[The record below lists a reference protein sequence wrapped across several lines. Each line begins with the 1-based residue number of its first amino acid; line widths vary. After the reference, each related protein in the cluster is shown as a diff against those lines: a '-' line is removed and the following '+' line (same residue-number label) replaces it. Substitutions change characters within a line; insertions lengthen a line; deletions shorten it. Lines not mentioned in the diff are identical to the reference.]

1 MSEIVFNIVYE
12 LANILILLN
21 LILSLSVFKKKQL
34 QSKIR
39 IFQIYLF
46 FAFIEVGFV
55 DLIRFTKLSLYINWF
70 YPSIVF
76 TTFHFS
82 ILSFFIYTVLKKKL
96 KIYKVIFLLILSL
109 LITMNFID
117 IKNETYYSATI
128 SNFGMILFSLFFY
141 LDLIKNKHD
150 ELVEKDPTIYIING
164 IFFGAGF
171 LVPILIFG
179 NHLREILDP
188 NIYYWIAILSPMG
201 TIIMNLFFLKS
212 ILCIRQNTK

>member
-1 MSEIVFNIVYE
+1 MSELVFNIVYE
-12 LANILILLN
+12 LANLLILLN
-21 LILSLSVFKKKQL
+21 FILSLSVFKKRQL
-34 QSKIR
+34 QSKFR
-39 IFQIYLF
+39 IFQTYLF
-46 FAFIEVGFV
+46 FALIEVGFV
-55 DLIRFTKLSLYINWF
+55 DLIRLTKLSLYINWF

-82 ILSFFIYTVLKKKL
+82 ILSFFIYKDFKKKL
-96 KIYKVIFLLILSL
+96 IIHKVIFLLILFL
-109 LITMNFID
+109 LIIMNFID
-117 IKNETYYSATI
+117 VKNETYYSATI

-150 ELVEKDPTIYIING
+150 DLVEKEPTIYIING

-188 NIYYWIAILSPMG
+188 NIYYWIAILSPTG
-201 TIIMNLFFLKS
+201 SIIMNLFFLKS